1 MTSIV
6 SCFVQVSYFKANWP
20 RKKATVWGSK
30 EIFLDYITRN
40 VELSWK
46 CRCNAVIFIEYEE
59 VLENLIPQRNL
70 CRRFS
75 HFPWLSPLVTTGGH
89 GFDALMNLKKW
100 LSSICNNSFEE
111 WVQWPLLKA
120 EVLRNCDHM
129 TIIKSR
135 KQIQR
140 DRSEISL
147 FTKLLFPV
155 TKLSKFHFVDF

>member
-46 CRCNAVIFIEYEE
+46 CRCNAMKRF
-59 VLENLIPQRNL
+59 LKTWFRN
-70 CRRFS
+70 RIYVGVSVTFSFSDYRWPRFW
-75 HFPWLSPLVTTGGH
+75 WL
-89 GFDALMNLKKW
+89 NELKKW

-120 EVLRNCDHM
+120 EVLMNCDHM
-129 TIIKSR
+129 MIIKSR

-147 FTKLLFPV
+147 FTTLLFPV